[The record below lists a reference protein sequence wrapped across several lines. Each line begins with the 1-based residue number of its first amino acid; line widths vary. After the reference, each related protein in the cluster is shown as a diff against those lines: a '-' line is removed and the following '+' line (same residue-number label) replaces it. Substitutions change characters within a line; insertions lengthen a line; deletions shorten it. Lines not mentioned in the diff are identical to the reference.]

1 MVDTESDDFDGAM
14 EFLLVVDDV
23 VGDLMEFSV
32 VGDVVSEII
41 IDD

>member
-23 VGDLMEFSV
+23 VGD
-32 VGDVVSEII
+32 VVSEIV